1 MADGKSN
8 VVTVQLKNVHVV
20 TMRLAGGKLVEYH
33 YAWRGKGAP
42 RLKGSPGSPEYLAAY
57 NKAHASRKIPTTGT
71 LRQAIA
77 TYKASASFEA
87 LSDPTKRAYRYHLD
101 LIQAEFGDAPFRD
114 VEDRRFRADALDWRD
129 TMRKTPRA
137 ADYAMGTLKRLL
149 DHAKERGLIDTNV
162 LGEVKRLHRS
172 NRSDSIWTP
181 EEMAAFVASASKELR
196 WAVGLALHT
205 GLRQSDLI
213 RLPWGAFDGSSFVD
227 RTAKTRR
234 EVMIPAGPECRALMQ
249 TIEKRHLIILT
260 TQRGG
265 NPWTADGLRS
275 SFRKACAVV
284 GIKKTFHD
292 LRRTACTNLL
302 CAGVEASKVAMI
314 MGWSEDEVEALKRKY
329 VSRAEVVKAVLA
341 QLEKGR

>member
-1 MADGKSN
+1 
-8 VVTVQLKNVHVV
+8 
-20 TMRLAGGKLVEYH
+20 MRLASGKVVEYH

-42 RLKGSPGSPEYLAAY
+42 RLTGAPGSPEYLAAY
-57 NKAHASRKIPTTGT
+57 NKAHEGRKKPVTGT

-77 TYKASASFEA
+77 TYKASGAFEA
-87 LSDPTKRAYRYHLD
+87 LSEPTKRAYRYHLD
-101 LIQAEFGDAPFRD
+101 LIQAEFGDAPFKD
-114 VEDRRFRADALDWRD
+114 VEDKRFRGDAIDWRD

-162 LGEVKRLHRS
+162 LGEVKRLHKS
-172 NRSDSIWTP
+172 NRADSIWAP
-181 EEMAAFVASASKELR
+181 EEMAAFVGIASKELR
-196 WAVGLALHT
+196 WVVGLALHT

-213 RLPWGAFDGSSFVD
+213 KLPWGSYDGSSFVD
-227 RTAKTRR
+227 RTSKTRR
-234 EVMIPAGPECRALMQ
+234 DVLIPAGPECQALMK
-249 TIEKRHLIILT
+249 TVEKRHVLILT
-260 TQRGG
+260 TQRGKS
-265 NPWTADGLRS
+265 PWTADGLRS
-275 SFRKACAVV
+275 SFRKACAEV

-302 CAGVEASKVAMI
+302 CAGVSASQVAMI
-314 MGWSEDEVEALKRKY
+314 MGWSEEEIEALKRKY

>member
-1 MADGKSN
+1 
-8 VVTVQLKNVHVV
+8 VVTVQLDGVHVV
-20 TMRLAGGKLVEYH
+20 TMRLASGKLVEYH

-42 RLKGSPGSPEYLAAY
+42 RLTGAPGSPEYLAAY
-57 NKAHASRKIPTTGT
+57 NKAHESRKKPVTGT

-77 TYKASASFEA
+77 TYKASAAFEA
-87 LSDPTKRAYRYHLD
+87 LSEPTRRAYRYHLD
-101 LIQAEFGDAPFRD
+101 LIQAEFGDAPFKD
-114 VEDRRFRADALDWRD
+114 LEDKRFRADALDWRD
-129 TMRKTPRA
+129 TMRQTPRA

-149 DHAKERGLIDTNV
+149 DHAEERGLISANV
-162 LGEVKRLHRS
+162 LEKVKRLHKS
-172 NRSDSIWTP
+172 NRADSIWTAD
-181 EEMAAFVASASKELR
+181 EMAAFVGSASKELR

-213 RLPWGAFDGSSFVD
+213 KLPWGAFDGTSFID
-227 RTAKTRR
+227 RTSKTRR
-234 EVMIPAGPECRALMQ
+234 DVLIPAGPECQALMRS
-249 TIEKRHLIILT
+249 IEKRHLIILT
-260 TQRGG
+260 TQRGKS
-265 NPWTADGLRS
+265 PWTADGLRS
-275 SFRKACAVV
+275 SFRKACAEV